1 MIALK
6 LFMIYRDKIL
16 AALEGC
22 ESAFALYE
30 SDLREQISTFN
41 FALDA
46 TAKMS
51 RQAFAERLPVA
62 ASCGAIPTDELFNAQ
77 SFVIPFD
84 KHWSNR
90 EAAREYAYQVLENRT
105 TFAADGSQIL
115 PTKDFSIPVAA
126 VQIGWFENPH
136 TTDGIY
142 KKDAAFE
149 IIPPEKIMVRTGGD
163 VEASQQ
169 VVHQQRYIMEVGAIK
184 NYLRATAERGFDK
197 TQPPVVFFDSL
208 LVISFADILPEA
220 QRETYVSEILDL
232 LALSKQTG
240 IPVVGYIDTSL
251 SRDLVNML
259 LVLHPDLHDSPKL
272 QDAQLLAPRMQ
283 WGDRTPLFICARQ
296 GILESY
302 GDEWKRAVA
311 FLYLKTTADAPP
323 SRLDIPLWVYEQ
335 GLLDYVLEVVRGE
348 VIVGN
353 GYPYVIEAADATAVI
368 SGHDREKFYAIFQE
382 FATRQGLNGRMARK
396 AISKAQRR

>member
-1 MIALK
+1 
-6 LFMIYRDKIL
+6 MIYRDKIL

-22 ESAFALYE
+22 ESAFAFYE
-30 SDLREQISTFN
+30 QDLREQIAMYN

-51 RQAFAERLPVA
+51 REEFAEKLPPYA
-62 ASCGAIPTDELFNAQ
+62 ACGAIPTNDFFKAQ
-77 SFVIPFD
+77 SFVIPFEQQ
-84 KHWSNR
+84 WTNR
-90 EAAREYAYQVLENRT
+90 EEAREYAYRVLHNRT

-126 VQIGWFENPH
+126 VQVGWFENPH

-142 KKDAAFE
+142 NKDAAFE

-169 VVHQQRYIMEVGAIK
+169 VVHQRRYVMEVGAIK
-184 NYLRATAERGFDK
+184 NYLNETADRGFD
-197 TQPPVVFFDSL
+197 TAQPPVIFFDSL

-220 QRETYVSEILDL
+220 QREIYVSEILSL
-232 LALSKQTG
+232 LTLSKQTG

-259 LVLHPDLHDSPKL
+259 LTLHPELHDSPKL
-272 QDAQLLAPRMQ
+272 QDAQLLAPRMR

-296 GILESY
+296 GILGSY
-302 GDEWKRAVA
+302 GEEWKRAVA
-311 FLYLKTTADAPP
+311 FLYLKTTGDAPP
-323 SRLDIPLWVYEQ
+323 SRLDMPLWVYER

-368 SGHDREKFYAIFQE
+368 SGYDREMFYAMFQDY
-382 FATRQGLNGRMARK
+382 ATRKGLNLRMARK